1 MTAFVILAHVQI
13 ARASG
18 GLTEAGVVTDTSA
31 VMRATDGA
39 LPYVAKTLVRRRT
52 TGYHHHC
59 GPRSGSSLSEVA
71 FNLDCT
77 SALLTRGMP
86 ICMAPLLGNICY
98 SA

>member
-18 GLTEAGVVTDTSA
+18 GLTEARVVTATSA

-39 LPYVAKTLVRRRT
+39 LPYVAKTLVRHRT

-59 GPRSGSSLSEVA
+59 GPLRHSVKLH
-71 FNLDCT
+71 LT
-77 SALLTRGMP
+77 WTALLR
-86 ICMAPLLGNICY
+86 C
-98 SA
+98 